1 MPNVT
6 LHLALAERILSEW
19 RLGSD
24 PPFSPRDPIL
34 VNAFRSGALGPDLG
48 YFPGGPRFL
57 SDLAHCVG
65 SGTLTRALL
74 SGAESARERAFA
86 WGWVTHVL
94 ADRKIHPLV
103 GRGVSVLKGGAPTE
117 IISGDAAPEAHVRV
131 ETGVDVWISSLE
143 PDLREIRLEPVF
155 DAVSV
160 RFLQEAYQRT
170 YGIRV
175 DGASLLAA
183 HHAATRMAGPALTT
197 MGHLSTVMEAGDSP
211 GFVGGASRRVGRLFA
226 GLAGFATDRLGA
238 GGMALALLTP
248 VSPPAW
254 LRLAVAEALE
264 RFPGSVLRV
273 QEGPEGSL
281 PNVNLDTGAPDGT
294 DRTHGTSERTR
305 ATLER
310 MVAEGSRFP
319 WDSTDAGGGRGIG
332 RDRGTW

>member
-6 LHLALAERILSEW
+6 LHLALAERVLSEW

-74 SGAESARERAFA
+74 SGAETARERAFA

-94 ADRKIHPLV
+94 ADRQIHPLV

-117 IISGDAAPEAHVRV
+117 TISGDAAPEAHVRV
-131 ETGVDVWISSLE
+131 ETGVDVWISALK
-143 PDLREIRLEPVF
+143 PDLRKIRLEPVF

-160 RFLQEAYQRT
+160 RFLQKAYQRT
-170 YGIRV
+170 YGIRIE
-175 DGASLLAA
+175 GESLLTG
-183 HHAATRMAGPALTT
+183 HLAATRLAGPALAT
-197 MGHLSTVMEAGDSP
+197 MGHLATVREAEDTAG
-211 GFVGGASRRVGRLFA
+211 VAGGVSRRVGCLFA
-226 GLAGFATDRLGA
+226 GVAGFATERLGA

-248 VSPPAW
+248 VFPPAW
-254 LRLAVAEALE
+254 LRLGVAEALE
-264 RFPGSVLRV
+264 GFPGSILRV
-273 QEGPEGSL
+273 QEEPRRNL
-281 PNVNLDTGAPDGT
+281 PDVNLDTGAPDGT
-294 DRTHGTSERTR
+294 DRTHRTSERT
-305 ATLER
+305 
-310 MVAEGSRFP
+310 VAALGRIAGEGSHFP
-319 WDSTDAGGGRGIG
+319 RGSQDGYEGGKIAR
-332 RDRGTW
+332 RRERW

>member
-6 LHLALAERILSEW
+6 LHLALAERVLSEW

-24 PPFSPRDPIL
+24 PPFSPWDPIL

-65 SGTLTRALL
+65 SGTLTRSLL
-74 SGAESARERAFA
+74 SGAETARERAFA

-94 ADRKIHPLV
+94 ADRQIHPLV
-103 GRGVSVLKGGAPTE
+103 GRGVSVLKGGPPTE

-131 ETGVDVWISSLE
+131 EAGVDVWISALE
-143 PDLREIRLEPVF
+143 PDLRRIRLEPVF

-160 RFLQEAYQRT
+160 RFLQKAFQST

-175 DGASLLAA
+175 EGETLLAG
-183 HHAATRMAGPALTT
+183 HHGATRLAGTALAT
-197 MGHLSTVMEAGDSP
+197 MGHLATVREAGSTP
-211 GFVGGASRRVGRLFA
+211 GLMGGASRQVVRLFA

-238 GGMALALLTP
+238 GGLALALLTP

-264 RFPGSVLRV
+264 RFPGSILRV
-273 QEGPEGSL
+273 QEEPEGNLSD
-281 PNVNLDTGAPDGT
+281 VNLDTGAPDGT
-294 DRTHGTSERTR
+294 DRTHGTTERTV
-305 ATLER
+305 ATLR
-310 MVAEGSRFP
+310 QMVGEGLRFP
-319 WDSTDAGGGRGIG
+319 WDSPDGCGGRGSLRPRGG
-332 RDRGTW
+332 R

>member
-6 LHLALAERILSEW
+6 LHLALAERVLSEW

-65 SGTLTRALL
+65 SGTLTQALL
-74 SGAESARERAFA
+74 SGAETARERAFA

-103 GRGVSVLKGGAPTE
+103 GRGVSVLKGGSPAE
-117 IISGDAAPEAHVRV
+117 AISGDAAPEAHIRV

-155 DAVSV
+155 DAVSI
-160 RFLQEAYQRT
+160 RFLQAAYQRT

-175 DGASLLAA
+175 GGDPLLTG
-183 HHAATRMAGPALTT
+183 HHAATRLVGPALTT
-197 MGHLSTVMEAGDSP
+197 MGHLANLLEAGDAP
-211 GFVGGASRRVGRLFA
+211 GLMGGASRRAGRLFA

-254 LRLAVAEALE
+254 LRLAVAEVLE
-264 RFPGSVLRV
+264 RFPGATLRV
-273 QEGPEGSL
+273 QEEPEENL
-281 PNVNLDTGAPDGT
+281 PDVNLDTGAPDGS
-294 DRTHGTSERTR
+294 DPTHETSERTV

-319 WDSTDAGGGRGIG
+319 WKLPDVDGGGGIP
-332 RDRGTW
+332 RRRGTW